1 MKIQNSITIT
11 VRAIALSGAFS
22 LLGGL
27 GAQAAFTALPPGTPE
42 TPGVAVPTAAAG
54 EVIGTVVASR
64 AANFADTGTPPPV
77 NTGILNSLV
86 VNRGGGLLDFYY
98 QVVNTSNPG
107 APLDL
112 DEIFRIKSIGGFLGV
127 AGVQISQTNSI
138 AGLIGAPVLPV
149 GVEGASTADRDVGSP
164 GSIGFDFSAPP
175 AFFPDASNVGGGEA
189 SSFLIVRTNSTQF
202 GDVLAQISGGG
213 GTSTASTFGAVPEPG
228 SMVFG
233 LGILGVCF
241 LRNRKSQASRAA

>member
-11 VRAIALSGAFS
+11 VKAIALSGAFS

-42 TPGVAVPTAAAG
+42 LPGVAVPTATAA
-54 EVIGTVVASR
+54 EVTGTVVAFKGL
-64 AANFADTGTPPPV
+64 NFADSGTPPAV

-107 APLDL
+107 APLDG
-112 DEIFRIKSIGGFLGV
+112 DEIFRIKSIAGFQGI
-127 AGVQISQTNSI
+127 AGVQISQTNDISTLTGEP
-138 AGLIGAPVLPV
+138 ALPV
-149 GVEGASTADRDVGSP
+149 GVEGASTADRDVGTP

-189 SSFLIVRTNSTQF
+189 SSFLIIRTNATSF
-202 GDVLAQISGGG
+202 GDVNAQISGGG
-213 GTSTASTFGAVPEPG
+213 GTSTVGTFAAVPEPG